1 MTTRAQSPPLDQEQR
16 QKVREDIWGG
26 SVNLARRRP
35 WKNAF
40 STEALCTRIL
50 ERHRASIRVQ
60 KPRLAVANLARI
72 IDATLTLSN
81 KQGFH
86 ATTLRQ
92 LAEASGL
99 SMGGLYTYI
108 DSKPRLLSMILGEVA
123 ATATEVLTAPPDD
136 IRSDAHKH
144 LDWII
149 ATHIRM
155 SEAMQPWFVFAFMEA
170 KSFPPAERQRAIDME
185 ATTEKII
192 ADVLKQGVTSG
203 VFAIDHVRLT
213 ASLIKPLLQDW
224 YVKRAKYRKRGTSI
238 DGYIDGVENFVSA
251 ALSSGNL
258 SSGRTSAGVR
268 SRPKQMAHL

>member
-1 MTTRAQSPPLDQEQR
+1 
-16 QKVREDIWGG
+16 
-26 SVNLARRRP
+26 VNLARRRP
-35 WKNAF
+35 WTNAF

-72 IDATLTLSN
+72 IGATLTLSN

-136 IRSDAHKH
+136 VKHDAHKH

-192 ADVLKQGVTSG
+192 ADVLKQGVASG
-203 VFAIDHVRLT
+203 AFTIDHVRLT

-238 DGYIDGVENFVSA
+238 DGYIDGVGNFVGA
-251 ALSSGNL
+251 ALSSGSRINA
-258 SSGRTSAGVR
+258 RTAVR
-268 SRPKQMAHL
+268 SRSKPKQMAHS

>member
-1 MTTRAQSPPLDQEQR
+1 MHFAR
-16 QKVREDIWGG
+16 Q
-26 SVNLARRRP
+26 RP
-35 WKNAF
+35 WTNAF
-40 STEALCTRIL
+40 SMEALCARIL
-50 ERHRASIRVQ
+50 ERHRDSVRVQ

-72 IDATLTLSN
+72 IGATLMLSN

-108 DSKPRLLSMILGEVA
+108 HSKHMLLSMILGEVA
-123 ATATEVLTAPPDD
+123 ATATEILTAPPNDVKG
-136 IRSDAHKH
+136 DARRH

-192 ADVLKQGVTSG
+192 ENVLKQGVAEGSFVTDRAALS
-203 VFAIDHVRLT
+203 A
-213 ASLIKPLLQDW
+213 ALIKPLLQDW
-224 YVKRAKYRKRGTSI
+224 YVKRAKYRRRGTSI
-238 DGYIDGVENFVSA
+238 DSYIDAVGAFVGA
-251 ALSSGNL
+251 ALSNGMRAARPR
-258 SSGRTSAGVR
+258 GRGAPIKAEAARTS
-268 SRPKQMAHL
+268 MAR